1 MLAALADGHPLAAA
15 DAVPLTALAGE
26 DWLSP
31 ALDHL
36 TVRACRAAG
45 FEPRVTYLTTDPAAI
60 RALCAGGLAV
70 ALVPRLL
77 EEHMPGVALVPID
90 PDPPVR
96 RVYAITPEAG
106 AHPLAAVALER
117 LRSA

>member
-1 MLAALADGHPLAAA
+1 
-15 DAVPLTALAGE
+15 
-26 DWLSP
+26 
-31 ALDHL
+31 
-36 TVRACRAAG
+36 
-45 FEPRVTYLTTDPAAI
+45 VTFTTTDPAAI

-77 EEHMPGVALVPID
+77 EDHMPGVVLVPIA
-90 PDPPVR
+90 PDPPLR

-106 AHPLAAVALER
+106 VHPLAAVAVDR